1 MRKIQR
7 HTRFEMFSHVEA
19 FRSSQQSQRN
29 YCKRQG
35 IALSTFQ
42 YWAKK
47 YREEFSEDDNPDET
61 PGFIPVRVEPD
72 PEVDQVRTPG
82 QLHFLFPNGI
92 QVMCSESVDPEVLKT
107 LLNPSP
113 CSH

>member
-19 FRSSQQSQRN
+19 FRSSKQSQKI
-29 YCKRQG
+29 YCNRHG

-47 YREEFSEDDNPDET
+47 YREEFSENDDTGET
-61 PGFIPVRVEPD
+61 PGFIPVRVESDTEMVQEQLPN
-72 PEVDQVRTPG
+72 

-92 QVMCSESVDPEVLKT
+92 QVKCSESVHPDVLRT
-107 LLNPSP
+107 LLNP
-113 CSH
+113 